1 MNVDKTVTKKGR
13 KAIGDEAAAWVVKL
27 NAGKLSREDAFA
39 FEDWLNESGAHR
51 QAFRQ
56 LSEVWRVAGDA
67 LEIPAAEAEE
77 PMSIRGVLSA
87 WRRLNP
93 AKAWAGMGVALASCF
108 ALVWAISLTGVF
120 AIGPRVEHQTLA
132 SIVGEKKTV
141 ELSDGSIVQLN
152 TNTKVEVVYTPEER
166 GIRLIRGEAHF
177 DVAKNPRRPFRVY
190 AGQGVIEAVGTAFL
204 VQLKDEETE
213 VTVTEGQVK
222 LGRLKPEAQ
231 QEDGP
236 AETENEETVAM
247 VKAGRNA
254 VLGED
259 QVVVEEIPETEIE
272 KRLSWQRG
280 VLLFDGDTLESAVRE
295 FERYTKSDIV
305 IADENIRNTR
315 IVGYFSAGDTDR
327 FLQALESSFDVVA
340 EHGQGGAIYL
350 RRKEEPIAQ

>member
-1 MNVDKTVTKKGR
+1 
-13 KAIGDEAAAWVVKL
+13 
-27 NAGKLSREDAFA
+27 
-39 FEDWLNESGAHR
+39 
-51 QAFRQ
+51 
-56 LSEVWRVAGDA
+56 
-67 LEIPAAEAEE
+67 
-77 PMSIRGVLSA
+77 
-87 WRRLNP
+87 
-93 AKAWAGMGVALASCF
+93 
-108 ALVWAISLTGVF
+108 
-120 AIGPRVEHQTLA
+120 
-132 SIVGEKKTV
+132 
-141 ELSDGSIVQLN
+141 VQ
-152 TNTKVEVVYTPEER
+152 
-166 GIRLIRGEAHF
+166 
-177 DVAKNPRRPFRVY
+177 
-190 AGQGVIEAVGTAFL
+190 Q
-204 VQLKDEETE
+204 KDEETD
-213 VTVTEGQVK
+213 VTDTEGKVK

-231 QEDGP
+231 QADGP